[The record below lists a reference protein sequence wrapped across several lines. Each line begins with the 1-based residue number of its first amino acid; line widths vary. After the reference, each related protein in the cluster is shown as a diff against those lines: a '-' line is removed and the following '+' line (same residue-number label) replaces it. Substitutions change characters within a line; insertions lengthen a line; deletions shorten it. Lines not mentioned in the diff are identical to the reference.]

1 MEPVTAG
8 LLIAGAG
15 KLLGGIFGAK
25 KPKPLTAAQLEA
37 LFGPGVLAREAQ
49 ELFQRIMH
57 SPAGQRM
64 LNAADEQSQAFQSEM
79 NARAAASGL
88 SPDTGGQ
95 SAASDF
101 STSAAAS
108 SRAGFER
115 DVQADMWKQAM
126 TQAQQNLTMRAQ
138 LFGQERQFGQSP
150 DPNWADA
157 LGGAAQGVAEGL
169 AMQGPKAKPKTTGPA
184 EAYRDPGFTPPAEPR
199 RAAGSSSIFA
209 DQDLARARTR
219 RSALMGSR
227 NVMPV
232 RSDF

>member
-1 MEPVTAG
+1 MDPVTAG

-49 ELFQRIMH
+49 ELYQRIAT
-57 SPAGQRM
+57 SPAGQQM
-64 LNAADEQSQAFQSEM
+64 LTSASEQSQAFQSEM
-79 NARAAASGL
+79 NRRAAASGL

-95 SAASDF
+95 SATSDF
-101 STSAAAS
+101 VTSAAAS

-115 DVQADMWKQAM
+115 DVRADMWKNAM
-126 TQAQQNLTMRAQ
+126 AQAQQNLSMRAG
-138 LFGQERQFGQSP
+138 LFSQQQSFGQSP
-150 DPNWADA
+150 NPNWADA
-157 LGGAAQGVAEGL
+157 LGGAAQGVGEGL
-169 AMQGPKAKPKTTGPA
+169 AMAGPKAATTTGPA
-184 EAYRDPGFTPPAEPR
+184 EAYRDPGFAPLPEPR
-199 RAAGSSSIFA
+199 KAAGASSIFA

-219 RSALMGSR
+219 RSALVGSR